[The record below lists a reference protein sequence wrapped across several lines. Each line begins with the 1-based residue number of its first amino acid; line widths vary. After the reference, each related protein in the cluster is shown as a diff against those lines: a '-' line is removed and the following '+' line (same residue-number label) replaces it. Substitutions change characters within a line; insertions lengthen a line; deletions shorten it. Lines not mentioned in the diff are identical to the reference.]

1 MSSVAKKK
9 GLGGHIWDYLTT
21 VDHKKIAILYLVAG
35 TLFFAIAGF
44 EALLIRIQLMIPNN
58 DFISAGLFNELL
70 TMHGTTMLFLAATP
84 LLFAFMN
91 AIVPLQ
97 IGARDVAF
105 PFLNSLGFWL
115 FFLGAV
121 FLHLSFFMGGAPDAG
136 WTSYASLSLYSPG
149 HGIDFYVLG
158 LQISGAGTLISG
170 INFIVTII
178 TMRAPGMTFMRMPLF
193 TWTTLV
199 SSTLILFA
207 FPPLTVGLFLM
218 LVDRMFGANFFD
230 HTMGGNTIVW
240 EHLFWIFGHPEV
252 YILVLPAFG
261 LFSEIIPVFAR
272 KRLFGYSSMVF
283 ATILIGFLGFMVW
296 AHHMFTTGLGATA
309 NAIFAV
315 ATMAIA
321 VPTGMKVFNWIL
333 TIWGGSIKVTVP
345 MLYALGFIPS
355 FVAGG
360 VTGVMQATAPLDYQL
375 HDSYFIVAHFHY
387 VIVGGIVTAL
397 FGSAH
402 FYWPI
407 MFNRTLNEK
416 LGVLTFWVF
425 FIGFHLTFFLQHF
438 LGLMGMPRRV
448 FTYMGDQGWDSFNMI
463 STVGALMMGVG
474 VILLVINVLL
484 SIKSAPVNRRD
495 YWGDGRSLEWA
506 LETPLPFYNF
516 KQTPLVRGYDPYWI
530 EKEEGNKEGMVYAE
544 PLGDIHMP
552 NNSIL
557 PLLMSIGMFVAA
569 FGALYSPWGDQA
581 IAGTAESVSP
591 AASLALMIGG
601 LGLTVACMITRSF
614 KDDLGYHVHKAEV
627 EQIERELAEYR
638 AKGGKK

>member
-1 MSSVAKKK
+1 VSSYTQKK
-9 GLGGHIWDYLTT
+9 GFGAAVWDYITT
-21 VDHKKIAILYLVAG
+21 VDHKKLAVMYLLAG

-44 EALLIRIQLMIPNN
+44 EALLMRIQLMKPNN
-58 DFISAGLFNELL
+58 DFISAGFFNELL

-91 AIVPLQ
+91 MLVPLQ

-170 INFIVTII
+170 LNFIVTII

-193 TWTTLV
+193 TWTALV
-199 SSTLILFA
+199 SSALILFA
-207 FPPLTVGLFLM
+207 FPPLTIGLLM
-218 LVDRMFGANFFD
+218 MLFDRMFGGNFFD
-230 HTMGGNTIVW
+230 HTMGGNTVIW

-261 LFSEIIPVFAR
+261 LFSEIIPAFSR

-296 AHHMFTTGLGATA
+296 AHHMFTVGLGPTA

-333 TIWGGSIKVTVP
+333 TIWGGSIKVTTP

-360 VTGVMQATAPLDYQL
+360 VTGVMQASAPLDYQL

-407 MFNRTLNEK
+407 FFNRMLNET
-416 LGVLTFWVF
+416 LGKITFWVF

-448 FTYMGDQGWDSFNMI
+448 FTYMEGQGWDQFNYI
-463 STVGALMMGVG
+463 STIGALMMGVG
-474 VILLVINVLL
+474 VILMVINCLM
-484 SIKSAPVNRRD
+484 SIKGKPAGRD
-495 YWGDGRSLEWA
+495 PWGDGRTLEWSI
-506 LETPLPFYNF
+506 PQPIPFYNF
-516 KQTPLVRGYDPYWI
+516 RQTPLVRGLDPWWI
-530 EKEEGNKEGMVYAE
+530 EKQEGNKEVTFAE

-552 NNSIL
+552 NNSAIPFVISL
-557 PLLMSIGMFVAA
+557 GMFIAA
-569 FGALYSPWGDQA
+569 FGALYNPDADKPWSIYVLIIGLA
-581 IAGTAESVSP
+581 ITFGAMIARSV
-591 AASLALMIGG
+591 
-601 LGLTVACMITRSF
+601 
-614 KDDLGYHVHKAEV
+614 KDDHGFHLHKE
-627 EQIERELAEYR
+627 EILEIEEHLYG
-638 AKGGKK
+638 KGGNK

>member
-1 MSSVAKKK
+1 MSSYTQKK
-9 GLGGHIWDYLTT
+9 GFGATVWDYITT
-21 VDHKKIAILYLVAG
+21 VDHKKLAVMYLLAG

-44 EALLIRIQLMIPNN
+44 EALLMRIQLMKPNN
-58 DFISAGLFNELL
+58 DFVSAGFFNELL

-91 AIVPLQ
+91 MLVPLQ

-170 INFIVTII
+170 LNFIVTII

-193 TWTTLV
+193 TWTSLV
-199 SSTLILFA
+199 SSALILFA
-207 FPPLTVGLFLM
+207 FPPLTIGLLM
-218 LVDRMFGANFFD
+218 MLFDRMFGGNFFD
-230 HTMGGNTIVW
+230 HLMGGNTIIW

-261 LFSEIIPVFAR
+261 LFSEIIPAFSR

-296 AHHMFTTGLGATA
+296 AHHMFTVGLGPTA

-333 TIWGGSIKVTVP
+333 TIWGGSIKVTTP

-360 VTGVMQATAPLDYQL
+360 VTGVMQASAPLDYQL

-407 MFNRTLNEK
+407 FFNRMLNET
-416 LGVLTFWVF
+416 LGKITFWVF
-425 FIGFHLTFFLQHF
+425 FIGFHLTFFVQHF

-448 FTYMGDQGWDSFNMI
+448 FTYMEGQGWDQFNYI
-463 STVGALMMGVG
+463 STIGALMMGVG
-474 VILLVINVLL
+474 VILMVINCLM
-484 SIKSAPVNRRD
+484 SIKGKPAGRD
-495 YWGDGRSLEWA
+495 PWGDGRTLEWSI
-506 LETPLPFYNF
+506 PQPIPFYNF
-516 KQTPLVRGYDPYWI
+516 RQTPLVRGLDPWWI
-530 EKEEGNKEGMVYAE
+530 EKQEGNKEVTFAE
-544 PLGDIHMP
+544 PIGDIHMP
-552 NNSIL
+552 NNSAI
-557 PLLMSIGMFVAA
+557 PFVISIGMFIAA
-569 FGALYSPWGDQA
+569 FGALYNPDADKPWSIYIL
-581 IAGTAESVSP
+581 IAGLAITFGAMIFRSV
-591 AASLALMIGG
+591 
-601 LGLTVACMITRSF
+601 
-614 KDDLGYHVHKAEV
+614 KDDHGFHLHKE
-627 EQIERELAEYR
+627 EILEIEEHLYG
-638 AKGGKK
+638 KGGNK